1 MDEFFIV
8 GGNKLFGSVNIDG
21 AKNSLLPILAGCI
34 LVDDEVLLK
43 SVPRYSDV
51 LAMIEILRHLG
62 AKVEW
67 QGQDLYINCKNISAC
82 DVPHELACKV
92 RSSIFTLG
100 PITARTGKAKVS
112 YPGGCDIGLRPI
124 DLHLAGLKQLGC
136 KVIEKNGYIY
146 VDGQKLQAR
155 DYMLPFASVGA
166 SENIM
171 MLASRAKGQTRIFN
185 PAREPEICDLERF
198 LNGCGAKISG
208 AGSNVIMVEGVK
220 KLHGCEFSV
229 MPDRIEAGTFMIAC
243 AMCEGEVELKNAIA
257 KDNESLIAKLQ
268 KTACKI
274 YSDRDR
280 IVVKSKGR
288 PIAFGEI
295 ETEVYPGFPTDL
307 QAQMCALASICDG
320 YSLIIENLFESRF
333 KHIGELL
340 KMGADIKMKNGV
352 CVVHG
357 KEKIYGAEVTSTDLR
372 GGAGLVLCGLVAEG
386 YTTVRKVDLIDRGYF
401 KLEEKLRA
409 LGGDIKRI
417 KCEKKVDNC

>member
-8 GGNKLFGSVNIDG
+8 GGNKLFGSINIDG
-21 AKNSLLPILAGCI
+21 AKNALLPILAGCI

-62 AKVEW
+62 ANVEW

-171 MLASRAKGQTRIFN
+171 MLASCAKGHTRIFN

-198 LNGCGAKISG
+198 LNACGAKISG
-208 AGSNVIMVEGVK
+208 AGSNVISIEGVNR
-220 KLHGCEFSV
+220 LHGCEFSV

-243 AMCEGEVELKNAIA
+243 VMCGGEVELKNAIA
-257 KDNESLIAKLQ
+257 KDNESLITKLQ

-274 YSDRDR
+274 YCDRDR

>member
-8 GGNKLFGSVNIDG
+8 GGNKLFGSINIDG
-21 AKNSLLPILAGCI
+21 AKNALLPILAGCI

-67 QGQDLYINCKNISAC
+67 QGQDLYINCRGICAC

-171 MLASRAKGQTRIFN
+171 MLASRARGQTRIFN
-185 PAREPEICDLERF
+185 PAREPEIVDLERF

-229 MPDRIEAGTFMIAC
+229 MPDRIEAGTFIIAC

>member
-171 MLASRAKGQTRIFN
+171 MLASCAKGQTRIFN

>member
-1 MDEFFIV
+1 
-8 GGNKLFGSVNIDG
+8 
-21 AKNSLLPILAGCI
+21 
-34 LVDDEVLLK
+34 
-43 SVPRYSDV
+43 
-51 LAMIEILRHLG
+51 
-62 AKVEW
+62 
-67 QGQDLYINCKNISAC
+67 
-82 DVPHELACKV
+82 
-92 RSSIFTLG
+92 
-100 PITARTGKAKVS
+100 
-112 YPGGCDIGLRPI
+112 
-124 DLHLAGLKQLGC
+124 
-136 KVIEKNGYIY
+136 
-146 VDGQKLQAR
+146 
-155 DYMLPFASVGA
+155 
-166 SENIM
+166 
-171 MLASRAKGQTRIFN
+171 
-185 PAREPEICDLERF
+185 
-198 LNGCGAKISG
+198 
-208 AGSNVIMVEGVK
+208 MVEGVK

-229 MPDRIEAGTFMIAC
+229 MPDRIEAGTFIIAC

-274 YSDRDR
+274 YCDRDR

>member
-243 AMCEGEVELKNAIA
+243 AMCEGEIELKNAIA